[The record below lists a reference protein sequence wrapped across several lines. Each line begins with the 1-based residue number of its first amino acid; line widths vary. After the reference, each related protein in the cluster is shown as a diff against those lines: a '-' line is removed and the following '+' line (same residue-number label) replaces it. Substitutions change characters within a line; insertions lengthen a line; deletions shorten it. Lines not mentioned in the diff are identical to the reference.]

1 MNIYYNYH
9 KNKYPKLEKQDIIKL
24 IFQSSLGPSH
34 FISNKD
40 KVKDY
45 LNKELLEEK
54 NNEENLYEYIST
66 NYVRMNIFP
75 YKHYFKETDTLI
87 DMFIESANNANY
99 NKDILKENLLNY
111 LTLDDLKNYDYQAVS
126 HSKTYKDNYKPHY
139 RLINSRFIDLNMK
152 YIQLDNFLN
161 KQKDKS
167 IIAIEGRCGSG
178 KSTLSELFKDKY
190 TIIHLDDFFIS
201 IKEKSK
207 INIQKYGNIN
217 YKLVYEN
224 LSIIRNAL
232 NQNIAKVTIKAF
244 SCEKQEYYEKEI
256 KLKNKIILEGTYSSS
271 LYFNEFIDKITFLSV
286 SKETQTERIQKREL
300 SNRFFS
306 EWIPLEESYFK
317 ENDIISNC
325 DLII

>member
-1 MNIYYNYH
+1 
-9 KNKYPKLEKQDIIKL
+9 
-24 IFQSSLGPSH
+24 
-34 FISNKD
+34 
-40 KVKDY
+40 
-45 LNKELLEEK
+45 
-54 NNEENLYEYIST
+54 
-66 NYVRMNIFP
+66 MNIFP

-87 DMFIESANNANY
+87 DMFIESANKANY

-256 KLKNKIILEGTYSSS
+256 NLKNKIILEGTYSSS
-271 LYFNEFIDKITFLSV
+271 LYFNEFIDKITFLLV

-300 SNRFFS
+300 SNKFFS

>member
-34 FISNKD
+34 FVSNKD

-87 DMFIESANNANY
+87 DMFIESANKANY

-256 KLKNKIILEGTYSSS
+256 NLKNKIILEGTYSSS
-271 LYFNEFIDKITFLSV
+271 LYFNEFIDKITFLLV

-300 SNRFFS
+300 SNKFFS

>member
-75 YKHYFKETDTLI
+75 YKHYYKETDTLI
-87 DMFIESANNANY
+87 DMFIESANKANY

-271 LYFNEFIDKITFLSV
+271 LYFKEFIDKITFLSV
-286 SKETQTERIQKREL
+286 SRETQTERIQKREL

>member
-256 KLKNKIILEGTYSSS
+256 KLKNKVILEGTYSSS
-271 LYFNEFIDKITFLSV
+271 LYFKEFIDKITFLSV

>member
-139 RLINSRFIDLNMK
+139 RLINSIFIDLNMK

-271 LYFNEFIDKITFLSV
+271 LYFKEFIDKITFLSV